1 MDSERGSKYQFFSF
15 QTSERLASEYDRCS
29 GQIDLRTGEILASI
43 TYGLFQHRE
52 CYRLHVDDP
61 ISQFPCT
68 TEDQIISAAR
78 HAAEKEDI

>member
-52 CYRLHVDDP
+52 RYRLHVDDP
-61 ISQFPCT
+61 FPCT